1 MRPASD
7 RGAAGRYRR
16 PPTQRTQNNPDSP
29 PLAGGRP
36 YQQEVYIMSRVW
48 FITGA
53 SKGFG
58 REFALAALE
67 RGDKVAATARNTDTL
82 NDLVEQYGDA
92 VLPVQLDVTNRDQV
106 FAAVKTAQET
116 FGQIDV
122 VINNAGYGL
131 FGTVEEITEQ
141 QLRDQLETN
150 LFGVFHVTQAV
161 LPILREQQA
170 GHIILTS
177 TMGGIVAF
185 PTLGAYHASKW
196 ALEGMTDAL
205 SQEVAGFGIKVT
217 LVEPGGFATDW
228 SGASAIVAD
237 AHPAYAALHEN
248 MAARRAQVLLPEPVG
263 FKSAILTV
271 VDAEEPPLRVFFGE
285 GPTQM
290 APQVY
295 QQRLAEWAEWA
306 HVSKAAEGK

>member
-1 MRPASD
+1 MAIRSQ
-7 RGAAGRYRR
+7 R
-16 PPTQRTQNNPDSP
+16 PP
-29 PLAGGRP
+29 AH
-36 YQQEVYIMSRVW
+36 
-48 FITGA
+48 
-53 SKGFG
+53 
-58 REFALAALE
+58 
-67 RGDKVAATARNTDTL
+67 
-82 NDLVEQYGDA
+82 
-92 VLPVQLDVTNRDQV
+92 
-106 FAAVKTAQET
+106 ET
-116 FGQIDV
+116 FGRIDV

-161 LPILREQQA
+161 LPILREQRA
-170 GHIILTS
+170 GHIIQIS

-205 SQEVAGFGIKVT
+205 AQEVASFGIKVT

-248 MAARRAQVLLPEPVG
+248 MAARRAQVVLPEPVG
-263 FKSAILTV
+263 FKSAILKV
-271 VDAEEPPLRVFFGE
+271 VDAEVAPKRVFFGE

-306 HVSKAAEGK
+306 HVSKAAVGARVQGRGRQVANARSAGHDTPTPRRAPAPPAPLAPDWADLLPDPRVAAELRG